1 MRLIPISFVAVA
13 LLAGCATTGS
23 PAARDRV
30 AMRDH
35 SGAPT
40 TAMRRAYF
48 DSDAGTCTAGSTQLL
63 TQAEFKALV
72 DAWKEVADDDACVGP
87 DKAGV
92 PSRGAYP
99 EVFRVRGIPGAAHVL
114 VRLERD
120 GSVESV
126 HAVCATNEGFA
137 EAATATARTIE
148 YTPMTCDG
156 VPRRSAFLLP
166 FAYDI

>member
-48 DSDAGTCTAGSTQLL
+48 DSDAGTL
-63 TQAEFKALV
+63 TGQCGALV
-72 DAWKEVADDDACVGP
+72 P
-87 DKAGV
+87 N
-92 PSRGAYP
+92 
-99 EVFRVRGIPGAAHVL
+99 
-114 VRLERD
+114 
-120 GSVESV
+120 GSVV
-126 HAVCATNEGFA
+126 TL
-137 EAATATARTIE
+137 TATPLEGWTFVGWSGEDRD
-148 YTPMTCDG
+148 CDDG
-156 VPRRSAFLLP
+156 VLTMDAAKRCVATFVQ
-166 FAYDI
+166 IGG